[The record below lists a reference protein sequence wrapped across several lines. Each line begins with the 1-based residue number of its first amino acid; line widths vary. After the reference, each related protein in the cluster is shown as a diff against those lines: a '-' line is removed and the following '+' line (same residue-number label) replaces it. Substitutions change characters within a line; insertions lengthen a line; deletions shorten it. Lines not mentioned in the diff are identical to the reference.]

1 MVQIKNINPLGSA
14 LVVANFGR
22 VEFGAVVDLPKE
34 VAEKLLAGKNFK
46 KAGKPETQQKAAAKN
61 APK

>member
-22 VEFGAVVDLPKE
+22 VEFGAVVDVPKD
-34 VAEKLLAGKNFK
+34 VAENLTAGPNFAADK
-46 KAGKPETQQKAAAKN
+46 KTETKKAAAKN
-61 APK
+61 AGK